1 MRGCMIDVVK
11 VHSVRGDTIVIL
23 SVNSVRS
30 KDMQNR
36 LLQQGT
42 KTGRKSN

>member
-1 MRGCMIDVVK
+1 MIDVVK

-36 LLQQGT
+36 LLQKGT

>member
-1 MRGCMIDVVK
+1 MRDCMIDVVK
-11 VHSVRGDTIVIL
+11 VHSVRGETIVVL

-30 KDMQNR
+30 KDMKNR

-42 KTGRKSN
+42 KTGRKND